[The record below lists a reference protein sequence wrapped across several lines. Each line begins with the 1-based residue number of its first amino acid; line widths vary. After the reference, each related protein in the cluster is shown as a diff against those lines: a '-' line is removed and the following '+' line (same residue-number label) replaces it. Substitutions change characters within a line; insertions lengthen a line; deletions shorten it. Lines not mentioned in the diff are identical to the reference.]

1 MSLQRERR
9 VNAGNRLS
17 KLLEEE
23 EQDDDFYKSTYGGF
37 NDEEDDNEFIFKAE
51 EDQDD
56 IVDSDFSI
64 DENDEPISDQED
76 EGTKRKRG
84 VVNTKAYKEPKAT
97 TSKHLK
103 GDKNIDE
110 MTERIAQA
118 GEKVDDSS
126 EVPKARSKYARKTR
140 IPSQAREKKAVRQT
154 TALKSAETVQRLRE
168 RETRGKRKHNRRDN
182 GEKLTQQ
189 QLLEEAKETELL
201 NIQSLEKYHQLE
213 LEKKKTR
220 VVKKA
225 PTGPTI
231 RYLSTS
237 MPLIQE
243 LNAEPERIN
252 VEEDEDKEEN
262 LVNQTGI
269 SALVDSKSCC
279 ERTFIT
285 FSTDSLVEANFS
297 RKKVNPPQKN
307 VCPITRQR
315 AKYFDPVTQLPY
327 STVQAFRILRE
338 AYCQQLE
345 VKGDAN
351 DAEIARWIEWRQKY
365 RQARLAALAAAR
377 AQQANAQGNAV
388 PTSTQQSTPS
398 SAVKP
403 SNTNNSTTTI

>member
-37 NDEEDDNEFIFKAE
+37 NDEEDDNEFVFKAE

-56 IVDSDFSI
+56 VVDSDFSI
-64 DENDEPISDQED
+64 DENDEPISDHED

-84 VVNTKAYKEPKAT
+84 VVSTKAYKEPKASS
-97 TSKHLK
+97 SKRLK
-103 GDKNIDE
+103 GDKNADE
-110 MTERIAQA
+110 MTERIAKA
-118 GEKVDDSS
+118 GEKT
-126 EVPKARSKYARKTR
+126 EVPVEVAKVRSKYARKPK

-154 TALKSAETVQRLRE
+154 TVLKSAETVQRLRE
-168 RETRGKRKHNRRDN
+168 RETKGKRKHNRRDN
-182 GEKLTQQ
+182 SEKLTQQ

-243 LNAEPERIN
+243 NGTVA
-252 VEEDEDKEEN
+252 
-262 LVNQTGI
+262 T
-269 SALVDSKSCC
+269 VDSKQCC
-279 ERTFIT
+279 ERTFVT
-285 FSTDSLVEANFS
+285 FSNDSVLEANFS
-297 RKKVNPPQKN
+297 RTKVTPPQKN
-307 VCPITRQR
+307 FCPITRQR

-327 STVQAFRILRE
+327 GTLQAFRILRE

-345 VKGDAN
+345 VKGDAS
-351 DAEIARWIEWRQKY
+351 DPEIGRWKEWRQKY

-377 AQQANAQGNAV
+377 AQQVNAQANSA
-388 PTSTQQSTPS
+388 PASTPVP
-398 SAVKP
+398 AVKP
-403 SNTNNSTTTI
+403 SNSNNSTPTI

>member
-1 MSLQRERR
+1 MSQRERR

-37 NDEEDDNEFIFKAE
+37 NDEEDDNEFVFKAE
-51 EDQDD
+51 EDDD
-56 IVDSDFSI
+56 VVDSDFSI
-64 DENDEPISDQED
+64 DENDEPISDHED

-84 VVNTKAYKEPKAT
+84 VVNTKAYKEPKASS
-97 TSKHLK
+97 SKRLK
-103 GDKNIDE
+103 GDKNADE
-110 MTERIAQA
+110 MTERIAKA
-118 GEKVDDSS
+118 GEKT
-126 EVPKARSKYARKTR
+126 EVPVEAPKVRSKYARKPK
-140 IPSQAREKKAVRQT
+140 ILSQAREKKAVRQT
-154 TALKSAETVQRLRE
+154 TVLKSAETVQRLRE
-168 RETRGKRKHNRRDN
+168 RETKGKRKHNRRDN

-220 VVKKA
+220 VVKKV

-237 MPLIQE
+237 MPVIQE
-243 LNAEPERIN
+243 VNPEADRIN
-252 VEEDEDKEEN
+252 VEEDEEKEDNPVVAEDGT
-262 LVNQTGI
+262 VAT
-269 SALVDSKSCC
+269 VDSKQCS

-285 FSTDSLVEANFS
+285 FSNDNVFEANFS
-297 RKKVNPPQKN
+297 RTKPTAHQKN
-307 VCPITRQR
+307 FCPITRQR

-327 STVQAFRILRE
+327 ATLQAFRILRE

-351 DAEIARWIEWRQKY
+351 DPEIGRWKEWRQKY

-377 AQQANAQGNAV
+377 AQQVNAQGNSA
-388 PTSTQQSTPS
+388 PASTQPAP
-398 SAVKP
+398 AVKP
-403 SNTNNSTTTI
+403 SNSNNSTPTTI

>member
-37 NDEEDDNEFIFKAE
+37 NDEEDDNEFVFKAE

-76 EGTKRKRG
+76 EGKKRKRG
-84 VVNTKAYKEPKAT
+84 VVSTKAYKEPRAS

-118 GEKVDDSS
+118 GEKVNETS

-252 VEEDEDKEEN
+252 TDT
-262 LVNQTGI
+262 L
-269 SALVDSKSCC
+269 APVDGKLCC

-285 FSTDSLVEANFS
+285 FSDDSVLEANFN
-297 RKKVNPPQKN
+297 RKKITPPQKN
-307 VCPITRQR
+307 FCPITRQR

-327 STVQAFRILRE
+327 ATLQSFRILRE

-351 DAEIARWIEWRQKY
+351 DAEISRWIEWRQKY

-398 SAVKP
+398 SAAKP